1 LEPLIPGEILMSLQ
15 PQVLP
20 WVATRKKTSHV
31 KKPDF
36 FIVGAPKCGTTAMT
50 RYLAAH
56 PDIFMAKKEM
66 HFFGA
71 DLRFGRSFY
80 RRGLRAYLEEY
91 ATRNGELRAGEAS
104 VWYLFSK
111 AAAAEIRTF
120 NPDSHIIIM
129 LRQPADM
136 LYSLYHEFR
145 FDANEHLTS
154 FETALNAEGD
164 RRAGRRT
171 SRATYF
177 PQGLVYRETARY
189 TEQVERYFEFFGRHR
204 VHVTLY
210 DDFAAN
216 PAAACHEILQFL
228 GLDPSRLQTEFSVI
242 NGGDRTVK
250 SAALRVVLTDPL
262 VRSTVVASRPWLPRP
277 VFAALQNAET
287 WLWRSNTRFEK
298 RPPLAADLR
307 NQLRR
312 EFAPEVERLSKLLGR
327 DLSHWTK

>member
-1 LEPLIPGEILMSLQ
+1 MIFQ

-20 WVATRKKTSHV
+20 RTATGKKASHLR
-31 KKPDF
+31 KPDF

-56 PDIFMAKKEM
+56 PDIFMARKEM
-66 HFFGA
+66 HFFGS

-80 RRGLRAYLEEY
+80 RRRLPAYLEEY

-111 AAAAEIRTF
+111 AAASEIREF
-120 NPDSHIIIM
+120 NPDARIIIM

-145 FDANEHLTS
+145 YDANEHLAS
-154 FETALNAEGD
+154 FEAALNAEGD

-177 PQGLVYRETARY
+177 PQGLVYRETARF
-189 TEQVERYFEFFGRHR
+189 TEQVQRYFETFGRER
-204 VHVTLY
+204 VHVILY
-210 DDFAAN
+210 DDFAAS
-216 PAAACHEILQFL
+216 PAGACRQTLQFL
-228 GLDPSRLQTEFSVI
+228 GLHPDRLETEFPVI
-242 NGGDRTVK
+242 NGGDRTVR

-287 WLWRSNTRFEK
+287 WLWRSNTRFAR
-298 RPPLAADLR
+298 RPPIAPDLR
-307 NQLRR
+307 DQLTR
-312 EFAPEVERLSKLLGR
+312 EFEPEVNRLSEVLGR